1 MKWTV
6 HIRKIDRTEII
17 EDVRLWSKN
26 FLEVSNIHLGG
37 VPACPFAKKAWSDNK
52 VWIAVKTKNSTYKKE
67 LNDCLKNLDFTKKEI
82 LIFCDPYYSY
92 TSDDLHQATEDYNHW
107 YNKKDIY
114 FMSFHPQ
121 NPATVEEQEFLV
133 SPTQELD
140 VSTSYPEHKYS
151 MMLVQKFSQ
160 LQQASDKL
168 KKQGYYD
175 QWPKGYYRD
184 VVVSREDKYKK
195 INGGLS

>member
-1 MKWTV
+1 MV
-6 HIRKIDRTEII
+6 HTRKIDRTEII

-133 SPTQELD
+133 SPTQE
-140 VSTSYPEHKYS
+140 
-151 MMLVQKFSQ
+151 
-160 LQQASDKL
+160 
-168 KKQGYYD
+168 
-175 QWPKGYYRD
+175 
-184 VVVSREDKYKK
+184 
-195 INGGLS
+195 

>member
-1 MKWTV
+1 ME
-6 HIRKIDRTEII
+6 KIQPTRQQII

-26 FLEVSNIHLGG
+26 YLEVSNVHLGG
-37 VPACPFAKKAWSDNK
+37 LPACPFARKAWTDNK
-52 VWIAVKTKNSTYKKE
+52 VWIAVKTKHSTYKKE

-92 TSDDLHQATEDYNHW
+92 SPDELHLATEDYNEW
-107 YNKKDIY
+107 YNRKDIY
-114 FMSFHPQ
+114 FMSFHPS
-121 NPATVEEQEFLV
+121 NPATIEEQQFLV
-133 SPTQELD
+133 SPSAELLED
-140 VSTSYPEHKYS
+140 DTYPEHKYS
-151 MMLVQKFSQ
+151 MMLIQKFSQ
-160 LQQASDKL
+160 LQEASDKL
-168 KKQGYYD
+168 HKQGYYS

>member
-1 MKWTV
+1 MLKKHGT
-6 HIRKIDRTEII
+6 IKRFGYLLK
-17 EDVRLWSKN
+17 
-26 FLEVSNIHLGG
+26 
-37 VPACPFAKKAWSDNK
+37 AKGSQ
-52 VWIAVKTKNSTYKKE
+52 YKKE
-67 LNDCLKNLDFTKKEI
+67 LNNHLKNLDFKVSEI

-92 TSDDLHQATEDYNHW
+92 SPDDLHEATEDYNYW

-114 FMSFHPQ
+114 FMSFHPK

-133 SPTQELD
+133 SPTKELD
-140 VSTSYPEHKYS
+140 ISTSYPEHKYS

-160 LQQASDKL
+160 LHQASDKL
-168 KKQGYYD
+168 KKQGYYS

-184 VVVSREDKYKK
+184 VVVSREEKYKK

>member
-1 MKWTV
+1 LKWTV

-17 EDVRLWSKN
+17 DDVRLWSKH
-26 FLEVSNIHLGG
+26 FLEVPNLHLGG
-37 VPACPFAKKAWSDNK
+37 VPACPFAKKAWHDKK
-52 VWIAVKTKNSTYKKE
+52 VWVSVKSKGSTYKTE
-67 LNDCLKNLDFTKKEI
+67 LNNHIKNLDFSVSEI
-82 LIFCDPYYSY
+82 LVFCDPYYSY
-92 TSDDLHQATEDYNHW
+92 SPDNLHEATEEYNDK
-107 YNKKDIY
+107 YNLKDIY

-121 NPATVEEQEFLV
+121 NPATVDEQEFLV
-133 SPTQELD
+133 A
-140 VSTSYPEHKYS
+140 PEGEIPQVDSDLKYS

-168 KKQGYYD
+168 HKQGYYN

-184 VVVSREDKYKK
+184 VVVSRKDKYKK

>member
-17 EDVRLWSKN
+17 DDVRLWSKHY
-26 FLEVSNIHLGG
+26 LEVPNLHLGG
-37 VPACPFAKKAWSDNK
+37 VPACPFAKKAWQDKK
-52 VWIAVKTKNSTYKKE
+52 VWVSVKSKGSQYKKE
-67 LNDCLKNLDFTKKEI
+67 LNNHLKNLDFSVSEI
-82 LIFCDPYYSY
+82 LVFCDPYYSY
-92 TSDDLHQATEDYNHW
+92 SPNNLHEATEEYNDK
-107 YNKKDIY
+107 YNLKDIY

-121 NPATVEEQEFLV
+121 NPATVDEQEFLV
-133 SPTQELD
+133 A
-140 VSTSYPEHKYS
+140 PEGKIPQVDSDLKYS

-168 KKQGYYD
+168 HKQGYYS

-184 VVVSREDKYKK
+184 VVVSREEKYKK

>member
-1 MKWTV
+1 MV
-6 HIRKIDRTEII
+6 HTRKIDRTEII

-151 MMLVQKFSQ
+151 MMLIQKFSQ

-168 KKQGYYD
+168 KKQGYYS

>member
-1 MKWTV
+1 ME
-6 HIRKIDRTEII
+6 KIQPSRQQII
-17 EDVRLWSKN
+17 HDVRIWSKT

-37 VPACPFAKKAWSDNK
+37 LPACPFARKAWADDK
-52 VWIAVKTKNSTYKKE
+52 VWVSVKTKHSTYKKE

-92 TSDDLHQATEDYNHW
+92 SPNDLHEATEDYNYW

-114 FMSFHPQ
+114 FMSFHPS
-121 NPATVEEQEFLV
+121 NPATIEEQKFLV
-133 SPTQELD
+133 SPTEEPEEN
-140 VSTSYPEHKYS
+140 VSYPEYKYS

-168 KKQGYYD
+168 HKQGYYKL
-175 QWPKGYYRD
+175 WPKGYYRD

>member
-1 MKWTV
+1 LE
-6 HIRKIDRTEII
+6 KIQPTRQQII

-26 FLEVSNIHLGG
+26 FLEVPNIHLGG
-37 VPACPFAKKAWSDNK
+37 VPACPFAKKAWADNK

-67 LNDCLKNLDFTKKEI
+67 LNDCIKNLDFSKKDI

-92 TSDDLHQATEDYNHW
+92 SPDELHLATEDYNEW
-107 YNKKDIY
+107 YNRKDIY
-114 FMSFHPQ
+114 FMSFHPS
-121 NPATVEEQEFLV
+121 NPATVDEQEFLV
-133 SPTQELD
+133 SPTDEIGETPD
-140 VSTSYPEHKYS
+140 YPDYKYS

-168 KKQGYYD
+168 HKQGYYS

-184 VVVSREDKYKK
+184 VVVSREEKYKK

>member
-1 MKWTV
+1 MDSRNS
-6 HIRKIDRTEII
+6 ILRTEII
-17 EDVRLWSKN
+17 DDVRLWSKHY
-26 FLEVSNIHLGG
+26 LEVPNLHLGG
-37 VPACPFAKKAWSDNK
+37 VPACPFAKKAWHDKK
-52 VWIAVKTKNSTYKKE
+52 VWVSVKSKGSIYKKE
-67 LNDCLKNLDFTKKEI
+67 LNDHLKNLNFSVSEI

-92 TSDDLHQATEDYNHW
+92 TPDDLHIATEEYNYK

-121 NPATVEEQEFLV
+121 NPATIEEQEFLV
-133 SPTQELD
+133 SPTEELD
-140 VSTSYPEHKYS
+140 ISIYYPEHKYS

-160 LQQASDKL
+160 LHQASDKL
-168 KKQGYYD
+168 KKQGYYS

>member
-1 MKWTV
+1 ME
-6 HIRKIDRTEII
+6 KIQPTREQII
-17 EDVRLWSKN
+17 EDVRLWSKH
-26 FLEVSNIHLGG
+26 FLEVPNLHLGG
-37 VPACPFAKKAWSDNK
+37 VPACPFAKKAWM
-52 VWIAVKTKNSTYKKE
+52 E
-67 LNDCLKNLDFTKKEI
+67 KEI

-92 TSDDLHQATEDYNHW
+92 SPDELHMATEDFNEW
-107 YNKKDIY
+107 YNRKDFY
-114 FMSFHPQ
+114 FMSFHPS
-121 NPATVEEQEFLV
+121 NPATEKEQEFLV
-133 SPTQELD
+133 YPQGKSPEVESNL
-140 VSTSYPEHKYS
+140 KYS

-168 KKQGYYD
+168 KKQGYYS